1 MRFRSFLSLALF
13 AAATACSA
21 VAEGPTAV
29 ETPNVGPAFAAE
41 GLKPPPPL
49 GTQETSIDLESPSSE
64 TPYPPAADF
73 AGGPSAESALA
84 NQPFS
89 ARVFGRY
96 FANTQGTNGW
106 IAFVSGGCVIASPN
120 AKLQYNEKSGRTSGH
135 GTLTACNGV
144 VLDLSKIEI
153 TDGGFGGCTFSSGGE
168 LLSCRSFTFTY
179 DGSVEEGTVVVSGL
193 SED

>member
-13 AAATACSA
+13 AAATACTA
-21 VAEGPTAV
+21 VVDGPTAV
-29 ETPNVGPAFAAE
+29 ETPNVGPAFATE

-49 GTQETSIDLESPSSE
+49 GTQETRIDLESPSSE
-64 TPYPPAADF
+64 TPYPPEADF
-73 AGGPSAESALA
+73 AGGPSAESALE

-120 AKLQYNEKSGRTSGH
+120 AKLQYNEKSGKTSGH
-135 GTLTACNGV
+135 GTLTCNGV

-153 TDGGFGGCTFSSGGE
+153 TSGGFGGCTFNSE
-168 LLSCRSFTFTY
+168 DQLYTCRSFFFSY
-179 DGSVEEGTVVVSGL
+179 DGIEGGFVNVGGVFEE
-193 SED
+193 D